1 MVIMVT
7 RRYQMRFDNL
17 IEFVCLFEIVLPLL
31 LESSGDCG
39 GFVVTVGFFGLT
51 SIIFHH

>member
-7 RRYQMRFDNL
+7 RRYQMRFDDL
-17 IEFVCLFEIVLPLL
+17 IDLFVSLKLFCLCL